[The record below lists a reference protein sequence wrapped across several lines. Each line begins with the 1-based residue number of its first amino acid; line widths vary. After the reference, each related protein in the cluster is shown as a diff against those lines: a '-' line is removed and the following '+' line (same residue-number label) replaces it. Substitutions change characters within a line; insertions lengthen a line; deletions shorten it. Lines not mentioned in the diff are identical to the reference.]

1 MKKLKQK
8 PSAEAINAVVR
19 LAWHDYTTFEAIE
32 KRFGLSEPE
41 VIRLMRREMKP
52 SSFRLWRERVSG
64 RKTKHRKLIEGH
76 LRKSKQIEDD
86 ELF

>member
-8 PSAEAINAVVR
+8 PSAEVINAVVR

-64 RKTKHRKLIEGH
+64 RKTKHRKLLEAH
-76 LRKSKQIEDD
+76 LGKSQRIPD
-86 ELF
+86 EELG

>member
-1 MKKLKQK
+1 
-8 PSAEAINAVVR
+8 
-19 LAWHDYTTFEAIE
+19 
-32 KRFGLSEPE
+32 
-41 VIRLMRREMKP
+41 MRREMKP

-76 LRKSKQIEDD
+76 LRKSKQIKDD

>member
-8 PSAEAINAVVR
+8 PSAEVINAVVR

-41 VIRLMRREMKP
+41 VIRLMRRAMKP

-76 LRKSKQIEDD
+76 LRKSKQIKDD

>member
-8 PSAEAINAVVR
+8 PYAEVINAVVR

-76 LRKSKQIEDD
+76 LRKSKQIKDD

>member
-8 PSAEAINAVVR
+8 PSAEVINAVVR

-76 LRKSKQIEDD
+76 LMKSKQIKDD

>member
-8 PSAEAINAVVR
+8 PSAEVINAVVR

-76 LRKSKQIEDD
+76 LRKSKQIKDD
-86 ELF
+86 ELC

>member
-8 PSAEAINAVVR
+8 PSAEVINAVVR

-64 RKTKHRKLIEGH
+64 RKTKHRKLLEAH
-76 LRKSKQIEDD
+76 LGKSQPMQDD
-86 ELF
+86 DLG

>member
-8 PSAEAINAVVR
+8 PSAEVINAVVR

-76 LRKSKQIEDD
+76 LRKSKQIKDD

>member
-1 MKKLKQK
+1 MKKTKQNL
-8 PSAEAINAVVR
+8 SAEVTDAIVR
-19 LAWHDYTTFEAIE
+19 LAWHDYTTFEVIE

-41 VIRLMRREMKP
+41 VIWLMRREMKP

-64 RKTKHRKLIEGH
+64 RKTKHRKFIESH
-76 LRKSKQIEDD
+76 LRKLKQIQDD

>member
-8 PSAEAINAVVR
+8 PSAEVINAVVR